1 MSARLRRFGR
11 ELAYLT
17 VGGVTSYVAL
27 LTWTVGITVAAG
39 LAVLIVAIPV
49 AVLVAGI
56 FRWAAELDRQ
66 NARILTGAPIGRE
79 YRSPAEPGIWV
90 RMLTTLRDPQVW
102 RDLAWLVLHSVV
114 GQLLALI
121 ALTLVG
127 TTLATLTLPVW
138 GGYIP
143 GEAAQWGPLP
153 LADVRTRW
161 IGTAVSVPL
170 AVITVLV
177 TGPMA
182 RAELWLARW
191 LLGPRAERAE
201 RGTDPGPLSPP
212 AVPVARYRPEIAIP
226 IHGAIAVVLGVGLT
240 LIWVLT
246 GAGHSFWPVWPWFAI
261 ATTVAVHVLLVR
273 ASQSDSEAGML
284 RALLRTGIEFA
295 VAIALMLVVIW
306 ALAGGGFFWP
316 VWPMVGMAFPLATL
330 ALLVAAPWRDSE
342 ALAQRVDVLTRTRR
356 DAVDAQAAELR
367 RIERDLHDGAQAR
380 LVALAMKLG
389 RAEARLAADHP
400 EEAALIGEARAEA
413 GAAIAEL
420 RDLARGIAPPI
431 LVDRGLLAAV
441 QALAARSPVDTEVR
455 GEIASRLPA
464 AIESCAYFV
473 CSEALTNVAKHAAGA
488 SATIEL
494 RHVDG
499 ELSVRIVDDGPGGAS
514 ESGGGLSG
522 LRSRVAALDGRF
534 DVVSTRLGTTIVMAV
549 PCGS

>member
-1 MSARLRRFGR
+1 MTARLRRFGR

-17 VGGVTSYVAL
+17 VGGVTAYVAL
-27 LTWTVGITVAAG
+27 VTWTAGITVAAT
-39 LAVLIVAIPV
+39 LAVLIVAIPAVVFV
-49 AVLVAGI
+49 ATV

-66 NARILTGAPIGRE
+66 NARILAGAPIGRE
-79 YRSPAEPGIWV
+79 YRRPAQPGVWV
-90 RMLTTLRDPQVW
+90 LMQTRLRDPQLW
-102 RDLAWLVLHSVV
+102 RDLCWLALHSVI
-114 GQLLALI
+114 GQLLAI
-121 ALTLVG
+121 VALTLVG

-138 GGYIP
+138 GGYIH
-143 GEAAQWGPLP
+143 GEAAHWGPLP
-153 LADVRTRW
+153 LGEARTRW
-161 IGTAVSVPL
+161 IGTAVAIPL
-170 AVITVLV
+170 AAITVLL

-191 LLGPRAERAE
+191 LLGPRADRRPA
-201 RGTDPGPLSPP
+201 PAPLAAP
-212 AVPVARYRPEIAIP
+212 AARYRPEVAIP
-226 IHGAIAVVLGVGLT
+226 VHGAIAVVLGVGLT
-240 LIWVLT
+240 LIWALT

-273 ASQSDSEAGML
+273 ASQADSDAGML
-284 RALLRTGIEFA
+284 QVLLRTGIEFA

-330 ALLVAAPWRDSE
+330 WLLSTAPWRDSE
-342 ALAQRVDVLTRTRR
+342 ALVQRVDVLTRTRR

-389 RAEARLAADHP
+389 RAEARLAAEHP
-400 EEAALIGEARAEA
+400 DEAALIGEARADA
-413 GAAIAEL
+413 SAAIAEL

-431 LVDRGLLAAV
+431 LADRGLLAAV
-441 QALAARSPVDTEVR
+441 EALADRSPVETEVR
-455 GEIASRLPA
+455 GTIAGRLPA
-464 AIESCAYFV
+464 AVENCAYFV

-488 SATIEL
+488 RASIEL
-494 RHVDG
+494 RHEDG

-549 PCGS
+549 PCES